1 MNVQEHP
8 VQPVYLD
15 EHGVWRF
22 RRNAIVR
29 YLLDA
34 GSLNLNDLA
43 CMDFSDQD
51 WEQFSQLI
59 GYSLSGFA
67 DLSYVRRETY
77 AKAVSQMEEA
87 SGARPTPVAA
97 EDACAS
103 ASEGHKNLRLAVINI
118 LGDWCAGESDQFLAD
133 RLNERFCIFP
143 IRLTPVAPDG
153 AEARDGEDDS
163 STEVLCGRTD

>member
-1 MNVQEHP
+1 MIDQTVAQKSDGGSSSRVGRKPMNVQEHP

-87 SGARPTPVAA
+87 SGARPTKRAA
-97 EDACAS
+97 
-103 ASEGHKNLRLAVINI
+103 N
-118 LGDWCAGESDQFLAD
+118 
-133 RLNERFCIFP
+133 
-143 IRLTPVAPDG
+143 
-153 AEARDGEDDS
+153 
-163 STEVLCGRTD
+163 

>member
-87 SGARPTPVAA
+87 SGARPTKRAA
-97 EDACAS
+97 DC
-103 ASEGHKNLRLAVINI
+103 
-118 LGDWCAGESDQFLAD
+118 
-133 RLNERFCIFP
+133 FP
-143 IRLTPVAPDG
+143 NG
-153 AEARDGEDDS
+153 G
-163 STEVLCGRTD
+163 